1 MPQFIACLTAT
12 ILLVMS
18 SLQLLLPKPH
28 LGLIMLF
35 VLAVLIYFVLLIQY
49 VRRVLESAIELSEE
63 GIQLI
68 GKSNRPT
75 LEPTSP

>member
-49 VRRVLESAIELSEE
+49 VRRVLESAIVIGGGDSADRE
-63 GIQLI
+63 IQQT
-68 GKSNRPT
+68 N